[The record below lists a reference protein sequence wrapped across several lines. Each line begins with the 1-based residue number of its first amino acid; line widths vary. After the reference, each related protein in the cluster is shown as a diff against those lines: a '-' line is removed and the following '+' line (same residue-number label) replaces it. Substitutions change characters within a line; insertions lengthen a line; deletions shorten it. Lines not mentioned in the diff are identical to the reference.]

1 MGTVLS
7 SGQDEKRQS
16 HFFDSFKQKVPRI
29 RLIFCTS
36 VIGIGFNSPSINC
49 IIHTKPPRNLS
60 DFVQDIGRDGKEKKK
75 YDNDINFLK
84 LIPLIF
90 IFEVY
95 LGFVVFSIP
104 VS

>member
-1 MGTVLS
+1 MKNVKATVLTPLS
-7 SGQDEKRQS
+7 K
-16 HFFDSFKQKVPRI
+16 KVPLI
-29 RLIFCTS
+29 RLTFCTS
-36 VIGIGFNSPSINC
+36 AIGIGFNSPSIDC

-60 DFVQDIGRDGKEKKK
+60 DFVQDIGRDGKEKK